1 MQKAQGCGRPQS
13 MRSQKS
19 WTGPNN
25 SAILLSLTFIKLM
38 RILPLIVLLFMF
50 YMINHFVFAVFKI
63 FLFIFAFSAFER
75 FHKSFYHSCSGR
87 AFPYSPNTF
96 HGSWIS
102 HLFFWNKEIL
112 SDEVVFIGNT
122 MWYNFRD
129 KETEVFWYTILE
141 DKLFHDQTNFN
152 FFFFPRQLTIPR
164 VMPLLPK
171 SFLFGLNIC
180 LCKGN
185 ICFLLSLPLS
195 FFSNL

>member
-1 MQKAQGCGRPQS
+1 MAQQYRICLQCRRHGCGRPQS
-13 MRSQKS
+13 MRSRKS

-102 HLFFWNKEIL
+102 HLFFLFFYNNSSLLHGFKYTDQSCSLKFNSCVQLKPVSTFLNTNSKGLPLKSL
-112 SDEVVFIGNT
+112 SEPCAKRLSTSSKDCF
-122 MWYNFRD
+122 F
-129 KETEVFWYTILE
+129 ETKRY
-141 DKLFHDQTNFN
+141 
-152 FFFFPRQLTIPR
+152 
-164 VMPLLPK
+164 LLMR
-171 SFLFGLNIC
+171 
-180 LCKGN
+180 
-185 ICFLLSLPLS
+185 LSL
-195 FFSNL
+195 

>member
-1 MQKAQGCGRPQS
+1 MLDTFTYFSAFRIWICLQCRRHGCGRPQS
-13 MRSQKS
+13 MRSRKS

-102 HLFFWNKEIL
+102 HLF
-112 SDEVVFIGNT
+112 V
-122 MWYNFRD
+122 
-129 KETEVFWYTILE
+129 
-141 DKLFHDQTNFN
+141 
-152 FFFFPRQLTIPR
+152 FFFFITTALYYMDSNTQTNPVLWNLTA
-164 VMPLLPK
+164 V
-171 SFLFGLNIC
+171 FN
-180 LCKGN
+180 
-185 ICFLLSLPLS
+185 
-195 FFSNL
+195 